1 MQATYGGIGL
11 ILHPKYNRL
20 LCAYPADEGTM
31 TTGCGV
37 LANKFQAT
45 ELDKM
50 MQAAVQEE
58 FGGGLEYNEVLID
71 AQAMVANLSSSIA
84 AFVFGLGGRPD
95 VPSDPVWA
103 YWGFAQLLRAY
114 GLQSTPDRPLLL
126 QADMSAK
133 PGYVFTDVSD
143 EADEYLRTHSL
154 EEMPKSWE
162 KGHAFR
168 RGASTPEERA
178 ARRQL
183 GRDDRSPSDNA
194 SQSSTDPLPLPD
206 TRADDPYPTLASAR
220 AAGLP

>member
-1 MQATYGGIGL
+1 MDLNATSSLITGGASGIGL
-11 ILHPKYNRL
+11 
-20 LCAYPADEGTM
+20 
-31 TTGCGV
+31 
-37 LANKFQAT
+37 AT
-45 ELDKM
+45 AKH
-50 MQAAVQEE
+50 
-58 FGGGLEYNEVLID
+58 
-71 AQAMVANLSSSIA
+71 VAS
-84 AFVFGLGGRPD
+84 LGGR
-95 VPSDPVWA
+95 VVI
-103 YWGFAQLLRAY
+103 
-114 GLQSTPDRPLLL
+114 
-126 QADMSAK
+126 ADLNEEKGKAVAEEL
-133 PGYVFTDVSD
+133 GGVFVKTDVSD

-154 EEMPKSWE
+154 EEMPRSWE